1 MDMLLD
7 SLTPHAELKAQAC
20 LRCHRFLGNLKACT
34 HHLCVQGDVYTPK
47 GGPFPF
53 SEPKEMTKADIAE
66 VIEQFAQGAENA
78 IQKAGFD
85 GVEIHGANT
94 YLLDEFLKDSS
105 NHRTDEYG
113 GSIENRCR

>member
-1 MDMLLD
+1 MCHFFWARLQTCLLD
-7 SLTPHAELKAQAC
+7 ECC
-20 LRCHRFLGNLKACT
+20 LQIALALP
-34 HHLCVQGDVYTPK
+34 VQGDVYTPK
-47 GGPFPF
+47 GGPYPFP
-53 SEPKEMTKADIAE
+53 EPREMTKADIAE

-78 IQKAGFD
+78 VKKAGFD

-94 YLLDEFLKDSS
+94 YLLDEFLKDET